1 MKRQKR
7 SGTQNDNPFEVLPEE
22 LVFVILDFLETAS
35 LDKKSFSL
43 TCKWFYAAEARHRR
57 ALRPLRAEHLPA
69 VVARYPCVRELDL
82 SLCPRVGDRALA
94 LVAGAYGETLRRLDL
109 SRSRLFTASGLLS
122 VGVGCGNLVELDLSN
137 ATELTDAGA
146 AAVARARNLRKLSL
160 ARCKLVTDMGIVH
173 IAVGCRK
180 LRLICLKW
188 CVGIGDSGV
197 DLVAIKCKEL
207 RSLDLS
213 YLPVSSLS
221 LSPSLSLS
229 LSLWCSLIESGYGL
243 LGTFSDVFRITEKCL
258 PAIFKLQHLEDLV
271 LKGCFGIDDDS
282 LDVDLLKQGCKTLKK
297 LDISDCQNISHS
309 GLSKLT
315 SISGG
320 VEQLILADGSPFT
333 LALAD
338 GLGKLSMLQSIVLDG
353 CPVTSD
359 GLRAVGNLCIS
370 LRELSLSKCLG
381 VTDEALSFLVSKHKD
396 LRKLDITCCR
406 KITDGSIASIANSC
420 TGLTSLKM
428 ESCTLVQQE
437 AFVLIGQ
444 KCHYLEELDL
454 TENEIDDEGLP
465 LSLLLWKYSLP
476 HQLPYLPSLSAGLM
490 SISSCSRLSSLKIG
504 ICLNITDRGLAYVG
518 MHCSKLK
525 ELDLYR
531 STGVT
536 DLGIS
541 AIAHGCP
548 GLEMINTSYC
558 TSITDRALISL
569 SKCSNLKALE
579 IRGCILVTSI
589 GLAAIAMNCRQL
601 SRLDI
606 KKCYNIDD
614 AGMIALAHFSQDLRQ
629 INLSYSSVTDV
640 GLLSL
645 ASISCLQS
653 FTVLHLQGLVPGG
666 LAAAL
671 LACGGLT
678 KVKLH
683 LSLRSLLPELLIR
696 HVEARGCVFEWRD
709 KEFQAELDPEC
720 WKLQL
725 EDLELFRDIQNRCFK
740 M

>member
-7 SGTQNDNPFEVLPEE
+7 SDSQNDNPFQVLTEE
-22 LVFVILDFLETAS
+22 LIFLILDFLETAP
-35 LDKKSFSL
+35 LDKKSFAL
-43 TCKWFYAAEARHRR
+43 TCKAFYAAEARHRR

-69 VVARYPCVRELDL
+69 LAARYPSVTDLDL
-82 SLCPRVGDRALA
+82 SLCPRVGDGALA

-109 SRSRLFTASGLLS
+109 SRSRWFTGSGLLN
-122 VGVGCGNLVELDLSN
+122 VGARCGNLVELDLSN
-137 ATELTDAGA
+137 ATELRDAGV
-146 AAVARARNLRKLSL
+146 AAVARAKNLRKLWL
-160 ARCKLVTDMGIVH
+160 ARCKLVTDMGIGC

-188 CVGIGDSGV
+188 CVGIGDLGV

-207 RSLDLS
+207 TSLDLS
-213 YLPVSSLS
+213 YLPVNFSLFLYGVHS
-221 LSPSLSLS
+221 LDLVMDYGDERYM
-229 LSLWCSLIESGYGL
+229 CSRKKKKKLVGRLKRKNLVVARREDGRFNAEVVL
-243 LGTFSDVFRITEKCL
+243 NITEKCL
-258 PAIFKLQHLEDLV
+258 PSIFKLQLLEDLV
-271 LKGCFGIDDDS
+271 LEGCFGIDDGS
-282 LDVDLLKQGCKTLKK
+282 LGVDLLKQGCKTLKK
-297 LDISDCQNISHS
+297 LDISGCQNISHT

-320 VEQLILADGSPFT
+320 LEKLILADGSPVT
-333 LALAD
+333 LDLVD
-338 GLGKLSMLQSIVLDG
+338 GLNKLSMLQSIVLDG
-353 CPVTSD
+353 CPVTSE
-359 GLRAVGNLCIS
+359 GLRAIGSLCIS

-381 VTDEALSFLVSKHKD
+381 VTDEALSLLVSKQKD

-406 KITDGSIASIANSC
+406 KITDVSIASIANSC

-428 ESCTLVQQE
+428 ESCTLVPQE
-437 AFVLIGQ
+437 AFVLVGQ

-454 TENEIDDEGLP
+454 TDNEIDDEGLM
-465 LSLLLWKYSLP
+465 SL
-476 HQLPYLPSLSAGLM
+476 
-490 SISSCSRLSSLKIG
+490 SSCSKLSSLKIG
-504 ICLNITDRGLAYVG
+504 ICLNITDRGLTYVG
-518 MHCSKLK
+518 MFCSKLK

-536 DLGIS
+536 DVGIS
-541 AIAHGCP
+541 AIAG
-548 GLEMINTSYC
+548 
-558 TSITDRALISL
+558 
-569 SKCSNLKALE
+569 
-579 IRGCILVTSI
+579 

-606 KKCYNIDD
+606 KKCYEIDD
-614 AGMIALAHFSQDLRQ
+614 SGMIPLAHFSQNLRQ

-653 FTVLHLQGLVPGG
+653 FTMLHLQGLVPGG

-709 KEFQAELDPEC
+709 KEFQAELDPKC

-725 EDLELFRDIQNRCFK
+725 EDVMQ
-740 M
+740 